1 MVWKSFEEFKPW
13 MFIKNWITTKWK
25 WIKEK
30 HFNESKQFKKWNVRI
45 LIKVKLVDQMNQF

>member
-1 MVWKSFEEFKPW
+1 MIWKSFEEFKPW

-30 HFNESKQFKKWNVRI
+30 HFNESKQFKVSGSDESV
-45 LIKVKLVDQMNQF
+45 LIDWMLL